1 MVCFGPNDVLA
12 LYLWSITMSLNGTFA
27 IYKGKEYEVSQ
38 SRKANT
44 DGLLV
49 LLSRDEADLAYG
61 FERDAIVE
69 DIFKK
74 TVDVDSVEDYFKRKA
89 FGTYK
94 GHEFDVEESNN
105 DKDYYLWACMN
116 PAAIELDFN
125 MIGKYEYEKR
135 VSKDEVNVR
144 FEIERLK

>member
-1 MVCFGPNDVLA
+1 
-12 LYLWSITMSLNGTFA
+12 MSLNGTFA
-27 IYKGKEYEVSQ
+27 VYNGKEYEVSQ

-44 DGLLV
+44 DGQLV
-49 LLSRDEADLAYG
+49 LLSRDEADLEYG

-69 DIFKK
+69 DFYKK
-74 TVDVDSVEDYFKRKA
+74 TVNIDNVEDYFKRKA
-89 FGTYK
+89 FATYK

-116 PAAIELDFN
+116 QAAIELDFN

-135 VSKDEVNVR
+135 VSKDEVIIR
-144 FEIERLK
+144 FDIERLK